1 MYICGIVCE
10 YNPFHLGH
18 RYQIERVRHTLAGE
32 DAGIVCV
39 MSGDFV
45 QRGEA
50 AAFSKFDR
58 ARAAVA
64 GGADL
69 VLELPLP
76 WSLSSA
82 EGFARGAVGALGTLG
97 TVTHLAFGSESGKLD
112 MLERTARLLAL
123 PEFDGYVR
131 EALRSGV
138 SYAAARQT
146 ALARLGGE
154 EAFAAVD
161 APNDILAVE
170 YLKVLHALPAKMQPL
185 AVLRR
190 GAAHDSGEESAMPSA
205 SLLRRKLE
213 AGEAIAPYMPAAAFA
228 ALQSGEGPLDRAK
241 METARLSR
249 PRFLP
254 QEAFAALPDAAEGL
268 HNRLYRAVRT
278 EATLYD
284 IIAAAATKRYP
295 QSRIRRMLMCAA
307 LGVRAGDNAGIPP
320 YLRVLAANKRG
331 LEILRAAEESAALPL
346 IAKPAKLREAGG
358 EALRIFRL
366 GAAAAD
372 LYGLCLTDT
381 AAARGDRDWRRSP
394 AVISD

>member
-18 RYQIERVRHTLAGE
+18 RYQIECARHTLTGE
-32 DAGIVCV
+32 DTGIVCV

-82 EGFARGAVGALGTLG
+82 EGFARGAVGALSALG
-97 TVTHLAFGSESGKLD
+97 TVTHLAFGSESGRLD

-123 PEFDGYVR
+123 PEFDEYVR

-138 SYAAARQT
+138 SYAAARQN

-170 YLKVLHALPAKMQPL
+170 YLKALHTLPAKMQPL

-205 SLLRRKLE
+205 SFLRSRLE
-213 AGEAIAPYMPAAAFA
+213 AGEDITPYMPAQAFA
-228 ALQSGEGPLDRAK
+228 ALQSGEGPLDRTK
-241 METARLSR
+241 METALLSR
-249 PRFLP
+249 LRFLP
-254 QEAFAALPDAAEGL
+254 ADAFAVLPDAAEGL

-278 EATLYD
+278 EATLNN
-284 IIAAAATKRYP
+284 IIAAAATRRYP
-295 QSRIRRMLMCAA
+295 QARIRRMLMCAA

-331 LEILRAAEESAALPL
+331 LEILRTAEDTAALPL
-346 IAKPAKLREAGG
+346 IAKPAKLRETGG
-358 EALRIFRL
+358 EALRIFEL

-372 LYGLCLTDT
+372 LYGLCLADT
-381 AAARGDRDWRRSP
+381 AAARGDRDWRHSP
-394 AVISD
+394 AVILN

>member
-18 RYQIERVRHTLAGE
+18 RYQIECVKRALGDGE
-32 DAGIVCV
+32 TGIVCV

-50 AAFSKFDR
+50 ASFTKFDR

-82 EGFARGAVGALGTLG
+82 EGFARGAVGALGALG

-112 MLERTARLLAL
+112 MLERAAQTLAL
-123 PEFDGYVR
+123 PEFDEHLR
-131 EALRSGV
+131 AALRSGV

-154 EAFAAVD
+154 EAFDAVG

-170 YLKVLHALPAKMQPL
+170 YLKVLHTLPAKMQPL
-185 AVLRR
+185 VVERR
-190 GAAHDSGEESAMPSA
+190 GAAHDSDAPCAMPSA
-205 SLLRRKLE
+205 SFLRARLE
-213 AGEAIAPYMPAAAFA
+213 AGEDIGAYMPEQAFA
-228 ALQSGEGPLDRAK
+228 ALQSGEGPISRTK
-241 METARLSR
+241 METALLSR
-249 PRFLP
+249 LRFLP
-254 QEAFAALPDAAEGL
+254 PEAVAALPDAGEGL
-268 HNRLYRAVRT
+268 HNRLCRAAHT
-278 EATLYD
+278 EPTLRE

-295 QSRIRRMLMCAA
+295 NARIRRMLMCAA
-307 LGVRAGDNAGIPP
+307 LGIRAGDNAGIPP
-320 YLRVLAANKRG
+320 YLRVLAANAAG
-331 LEILRAAEESAALPL
+331 LKILRDAQPHAALP
-346 IAKPAKLREAGG
+346 IVTKPAKLRETGG
-358 EALRIFRL
+358 EALRIFEL
-366 GAAAAD
+366 GAAASD
-372 LYGLCLTDT
+372 LCGLCLEDTD
-381 AAARGDRDWRRSP
+381 AVRGDRDWRRSP